1 MFSIIK
7 KLLSQARSFVAYSDR
22 LDAIESKLER
32 FEKLAVENDA
42 LWTFLDENDEDILQS
57 PHYSGARRD
66 VYAGTSEELVA
77 QISDEVLRTM
87 KTQGD
92 A

>member
-7 KLLSQARSFVAYSDR
+7 KLLSQARSFAAYSDR
-22 LDAIESKLER
+22 LDKIESKLDR
-32 FEKLAVENDA
+32 FEKLADENESLWQYLDEQKELDN
-42 LWTFLDENDEDILQS
+42 LWT
-57 PHYSGARRD
+57 
-66 VYAGTSEELVA
+66 GTSEEFESEV
-77 QISDEVLRTM
+77 SDMMVRQM

>member
-7 KLLSQARSFVAYSDR
+7 KLLSQARSFAAYSDR
-22 LDAIESKLER
+22 LDKIESKLDR
-32 FEKLAVENDA
+32 FEKLADENEA
-42 LWTFLDENDEDILQS
+42 LWQYLDEQKEMDNLWT
-57 PHYSGARRD
+57 
-66 VYAGTSEELVA
+66 GTSEEFESEV
-77 QISDEVLRTM
+77 SDMMVRQM